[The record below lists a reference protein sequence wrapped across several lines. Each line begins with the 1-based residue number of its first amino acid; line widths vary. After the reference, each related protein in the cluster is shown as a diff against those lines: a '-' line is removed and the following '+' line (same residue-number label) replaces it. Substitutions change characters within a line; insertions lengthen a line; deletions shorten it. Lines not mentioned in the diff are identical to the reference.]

1 MLKFEAKMFF
11 IMTFFLAINAI
22 FVLFLVKLFDS
33 LHWVLL
39 FAIIITKNT
48 KDFINETKGVRQWFK
63 ILSNYISSA
72 LKSLEIWAQVYEIT
86 NPITNFRVKNE
97 KRLVK
102 LYGWLAVLN
111 IVFLMICAYNRFTF
125 IFNNDILLIV
135 LVLFFTL
142 GFVYAITTYIAIGFG
157 FALRCYTITGYKSI
171 WLFIIGSFIP
181 QIYCVVCSIIYFFS

>member
-1 MLKFEAKMFF
+1 M
-11 IMTFFLAINAI
+11 
-22 FVLFLVKLFDS
+22 
-33 LHWVLL
+33 
-39 FAIIITKNT
+39 
-48 KDFINETKGVRQWFK
+48 
-63 ILSNYISSA
+63 LSNYISSV
-72 LKSLEIWAQVYEIT
+72 LQSLEIWAQVYEIT
-86 NPITNFRVKNE
+86 NPITEFRAKNE

-142 GFVYAITTYIAIGFG
+142 GFVYLIITYIAIGFG

-171 WLFIIGSFIP
+171 WLFIIAFFIP
-181 QIYCVVCSIIYFFS
+181 QIFCAVCSLIYFFS